1 MQIIVTMMT
10 KTDTAADTKLLI
22 DKIDCRCMAC
32 HFDSFDRLLSKL
44 SATYDQRQEFFGFFN
59 ILMSRGNTISMVQI
73 YSELNREFCRIIG
86 ITNPYEKEKVES
98 NSQSLL
104 LYKKLRIKV
113 LESSDPFIMALRL
126 AIAGNIID
134 YGANASFDIE
144 ETIKKVIISDFAID
158 HSKELIQKIKTSSR
172 ILYIGDNAGEIVFD
186 KLLIEMIMHPHM
198 TFAVRG
204 SHVLNDATIEDAKQ
218 VGMNLVA
225 DVISNG
231 YDAPS
236 TLLSECSEE
245 FMHYYNEADLI
256 ISKGQGNYE
265 GLMNE
270 NDARI
275 FHLLMVKCDV
285 IAELLNVKK
294 DSFVVYNKTIITDNN

>member
-1 MQIIVTMMT
+1 MT

-32 HFDSFDRLLSKL
+32 HFDSFDRLLSKF

-236 TLLSECSEE
+236 TLLSECSDE

-270 NDARI
+270 NNSRI

-285 IAELLNVKK
+285 IAELLNVNKG
-294 DSFVVYNKTIITDNN
+294 SFVVYNKANTIYKN

>member
-10 KTDTAADTKLLI
+10 KTETAADTKLLI

-32 HFDSFDRLLSKL
+32 HFDSFDRLLSKF

-73 YSELNREFCRIIG
+73 YSELNRKFCRIIG
-86 ITNPYEKEKVES
+86 ITNPYEKKKVES

-270 NDARI
+270 NDSRI

>member
-10 KTDTAADTKLLI
+10 KTETAADTKLLI

-32 HFDSFDRLLSKL
+32 HFDSFDRLLSKF

-73 YSELNREFCRIIG
+73 YSELNRKFCRIIG

-270 NDARI
+270 NDSRI